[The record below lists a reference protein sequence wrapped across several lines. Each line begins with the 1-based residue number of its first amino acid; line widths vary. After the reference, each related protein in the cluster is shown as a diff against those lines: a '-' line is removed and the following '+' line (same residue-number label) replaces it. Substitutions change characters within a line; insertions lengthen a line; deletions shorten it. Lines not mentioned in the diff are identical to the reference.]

1 MQQPFFLF
9 SLIAGAM
16 LWLTACQP
24 LIVDPDPPLA
34 VAAAAI
40 QPVDPI
46 AGADGLGDPLYPQ
59 LGNGG
64 YDVQHYTIDLTVD
77 VLSNTITGT
86 TNITALATAPLASF
100 NLDLSGLTVTT
111 ITVNGA
117 PAAFTRTGYELNIT
131 PAVPLPVAQP
141 FTATVA
147 YGGSPEAIADP
158 GIPFAG
164 VGWLDYD
171 EDGIYVFSEPSGA
184 MSWYPVNNHP
194 LDKATYTFRITA
206 PEPYVVA
213 ANGLLVDE
221 IDHGESRTYVWEA
234 GDPMASYLAT
244 INLADFEILTE
255 EGPEGLPIINFFP
268 VGRSRLL
275 QRNFAPTA
283 DMIAYYSD
291 LIGPFPFESYGAV
304 VMEAPF
310 GGALETQT
318 RPVFGR
324 MSTIETTIAH
334 ELVHQWFGNS
344 ISLARWQDI
353 WLNEGFATYFHH
365 LWTEHTRGEEV
376 FNATMRGMYTTIKA
390 RRMFPPGDPPPDD
403 LFGSAVYVRGA
414 WTLHAL
420 RLEVGDEVFFEI
432 IRTYYD
438 RFQGGNATT
447 ADFIA
452 VAEAVSGQS
461 LDALFQA
468 WLYDEEA
475 PAVPGME

>member
-1 MQQPFFLF
+1 
-9 SLIAGAM
+9 
-16 LWLTACQP
+16 
-24 LIVDPDPPLA
+24 
-34 VAAAAI
+34 
-40 QPVDPI
+40 
-46 AGADGLGDPLYPQ
+46 
-59 LGNGG
+59 
-64 YDVQHYTIDLTVD
+64 
-77 VLSNTITGT
+77 
-86 TNITALATAPLASF
+86 
-100 NLDLSGLTVTT
+100 
-111 ITVNGA
+111 
-117 PAAFTRTGYELNIT
+117 
-131 PAVPLPVAQP
+131 
-141 FTATVA
+141 
-147 YGGSPEAIADP
+147 
-158 GIPFAG
+158 
-164 VGWLDYD
+164 
-171 EDGIYVFSEPSGA
+171 
-184 MSWYPVNNHP
+184 
-194 LDKATYTFRITA
+194 
-206 PEPYVVA
+206 
-213 ANGLLVDE
+213 
-221 IDHGESRTYVWEA
+221 
-234 GDPMASYLAT
+234 
-244 INLADFEILTE
+244 
-255 EGPEGLPIINFFP
+255 
-268 VGRSRLL
+268 
-275 QRNFAPTA
+275 
-283 DMIAYYSD
+283 MIAYYSD
-291 LIGPFPFESYGAV
+291 LIGPFPFESYGAI
-304 VMEAPF
+304 VMDAPF

-420 RLEVGDEVFFEI
+420 RLEVGDEVFFDI

-452 VAEAVSGQS
+452 VAEEVSGQS